1 MTTSH
6 DHPHDEPVWQAGLR
20 GARANLVPGLAL
32 QVFAVVLVLAYYRW
46 PAAEAALRG
55 ATEWRARFGVL
66 FPIGITMLFGGVV
79 PFLYLRALPATR
91 ATHPWRDFWFYA
103 GYWAYRGFEIDLLYR
118 VLAHF
123 VGTGRDIGTLAAK
136 VSLDMFVYCL
146 LLAVP
151 MMVLSFGW
159 RAEGYSW
166 RRLRERMRG
175 RFLRHEVLPLYITN
189 CAIWIPAVTAV
200 YALPLPLQLPLC
212 NIVLCFYTLLVS
224 HMAAHQAKMRA
235 AAGAPGRG

>member
-1 MTTSH
+1 MAISQ
-6 DHPHDEPVWQAGLR
+6 DHPNDEPVWQAGLR

-32 QVFAVVLVLAYYRW
+32 QVLAVALVLAYYRW

-66 FPIGITMLFGGVV
+66 FPIGITTLCGGVV
-79 PFLYLRALPATR
+79 PFLYLRAQPATR
-91 ATHPWRDFWFYA
+91 AAHPWRDFWFYA

-118 VLAHF
+118 VLAHV
-123 VGTGRDIGTLAAK
+123 VGTGRDVGTLATK
-136 VSLDMFVYCL
+136 VAIDQFVYCL
-146 LLAVP
+146 LIAVP

-224 HMAAHQAKMRA
+224 HMAAHQAKVRA
-235 AAGAPGRG
+235 AA